1 MFVRLL
7 LLLVCFASL
16 GGAAI
21 ALYLTDG
28 AEMSVRE
35 YEVIE
40 DRVRYYSLERSQ
52 WEEIPFGAGR
62 HREDRVTHR
71 PRRNRREAIRRET
84 NIEKAAERRGRTEL
98 HNVPIEEGIYHY
110 ADNTATFIDQSEIV
124 LEVSKKRTFLKIM
137 APMPNIPSKRVLTVE
152 GAQSKFVVRED
163 RPIIFVRMGDTH
175 RLELAKLAS
184 EPGKKRRVVQ
194 IINYMHVSDEMVEEQ
209 EVLRVFRQQLAKEV
223 YRIWPVDPLPAGEYA
238 IIDFTAGEANLRV
251 WDFPSNPQP
260 RRLHDEARF
269 GGRRSSPCACRRRS
283 AAA

>member
-52 WEEIPFGAGR
+52 WEEIPLELVDIEKTESR
-62 HREDRVTHR
+62 IDRDA
-71 PRRNRREAIRRET
+71 NRREAIRRET

-110 ADNTATFIDQSEIV
+110 ADNTATFIDQSDIV

-194 IINYMHVSDEMVEEQ
+194 IINYMQVSDEMVEEQ

-251 WDFPSNPQP
+251 WDFSVQPSAP
-260 RRLHDEARF
+260 
-269 GGRRSSPCACRRRS
+269 S
-283 AAA
+283 AP